1 MLPKKPNNARRFVR
15 LTAIPFE
22 MFIIIFGGYKLGAWL
37 DEKYPNDNYIY
48 TLIATVTAVILA
60 MAYIIRKVQKLA

>member
-1 MLPKKPNNARRFVR
+1 MTKLKPNNPRRFLR

-37 DEKYPNDNYIY
+37 DEKYPNENYIY
-48 TLIATVTAVILA
+48 TLIATLIAVFLA

>member
-1 MLPKKPNNARRFVR
+1 MLPKKPNNPRRFVR

-22 MFIIIFGGYKLGAWL
+22 MFMIIFGGYKLGAWL

-48 TLIATVTAVILA
+48 TLISTVTAVILA
-60 MAYIIRKVQKLA
+60 MVYIIRKVQKLA